1 MPDVYKRRFAIKG
14 TKKDVMKALRFMAE
28 QAALKTEYSY
38 LYEMFLKPTE
48 VGKAGE
54 PYGLTEN
61 FDQAGE
67 MDQVGFFS
75 CGYMVRRWLAV
86 LEYETVFREI
96 SADNPD
102 IELYAEIH
110 NEGGIQETQPYME
123 SFYSPAGSA
132 KLTQRY
138 IQIYQDPHSEEYD
151 PSKEP
156 PLSAEDIE
164 AQYLETWGKPKSYFE
179 SLLRGGEAGES
190 NRKRDDFYYLDV
202 CKEMMKGEI
211 KVSGLD
217 TDEIKERFEH
227 IQTGQKLLLKQSEND
242 DVMLFSEDG
251 RIGTLSGKGNFGLMT
266 FVHDTGELL
275 YFGDAVQVLHHMLQ
289 LMPNSIWCKVLD
301 VTPLSK
307 RRKNAKYALLSVEL
321 KISQELQK
329 RIEQEQNA
337 GAGFLEEI
345 LSSIKTLKKFQ

>member
-14 TKKDVMKALRFMAE
+14 TKKDVMKGLRFMAE
-28 QAALKTEYSY
+28 QAALKKEYSY

-75 CGYMVRRWLAV
+75 CGYM
-86 LEYETVFREI
+86 
-96 SADNPD
+96 
-102 IELYAEIH
+102 
-110 NEGGIQETQPYME
+110 E

-132 KLTQRY
+132 KLTQSY

-202 CKEMMKGEI
+202 CKEMMKGEM

-227 IQTGQKLLLKQSEND
+227 IQTGQKLLLKQGEND

-345 LSSIKTLKKFQ
+345 LSSIKTLKKSQ

>member
-110 NEGGIQETQPYME
+110 NEGGIQET
-123 SFYSPAGSA
+123 
-132 KLTQRY
+132 
-138 IQIYQDPHSEEYD
+138 
-151 PSKEP
+151 
-156 PLSAEDIE
+156 
-164 AQYLETWGKPKSYFE
+164 
-179 SLLRGGEAGES
+179 
-190 NRKRDDFYYLDV
+190 
-202 CKEMMKGEI
+202 
-211 KVSGLD
+211 
-217 TDEIKERFEH
+217 
-227 IQTGQKLLLKQSEND
+227 
-242 DVMLFSEDG
+242 
-251 RIGTLSGKGNFGLMT
+251 
-266 FVHDTGELL
+266 
-275 YFGDAVQVLHHMLQ
+275 
-289 LMPNSIWCKVLD
+289 
-301 VTPLSK
+301 
-307 RRKNAKYALLSVEL
+307 
-321 KISQELQK
+321 
-329 RIEQEQNA
+329 
-337 GAGFLEEI
+337 
-345 LSSIKTLKKFQ
+345 

>member
-67 MDQVGFFS
+67 MDQVVFFS

-132 KLTQRY
+132 KLTQSY
-138 IQIYQDPHSEEYD
+138 I
-151 PSKEP
+151 
-156 PLSAEDIE
+156 
-164 AQYLETWGKPKSYFE
+164 
-179 SLLRGGEAGES
+179 
-190 NRKRDDFYYLDV
+190 
-202 CKEMMKGEI
+202 
-211 KVSGLD
+211 
-217 TDEIKERFEH
+217 
-227 IQTGQKLLLKQSEND
+227 
-242 DVMLFSEDG
+242 
-251 RIGTLSGKGNFGLMT
+251 
-266 FVHDTGELL
+266 
-275 YFGDAVQVLHHMLQ
+275 
-289 LMPNSIWCKVLD
+289 
-301 VTPLSK
+301 
-307 RRKNAKYALLSVEL
+307 
-321 KISQELQK
+321 
-329 RIEQEQNA
+329 
-337 GAGFLEEI
+337 
-345 LSSIKTLKKFQ
+345 

>member
-28 QAALKTEYSY
+28 QATLKTEYSY

-110 NEGGIQETQPYME
+110 NEGGIQET
-123 SFYSPAGSA
+123 
-132 KLTQRY
+132 
-138 IQIYQDPHSEEYD
+138 
-151 PSKEP
+151 
-156 PLSAEDIE
+156 
-164 AQYLETWGKPKSYFE
+164 
-179 SLLRGGEAGES
+179 
-190 NRKRDDFYYLDV
+190 
-202 CKEMMKGEI
+202 
-211 KVSGLD
+211 
-217 TDEIKERFEH
+217 
-227 IQTGQKLLLKQSEND
+227 
-242 DVMLFSEDG
+242 
-251 RIGTLSGKGNFGLMT
+251 
-266 FVHDTGELL
+266 
-275 YFGDAVQVLHHMLQ
+275 
-289 LMPNSIWCKVLD
+289 
-301 VTPLSK
+301 
-307 RRKNAKYALLSVEL
+307 
-321 KISQELQK
+321 
-329 RIEQEQNA
+329 
-337 GAGFLEEI
+337 
-345 LSSIKTLKKFQ
+345 